1 LRRDIRGSTMKSWL
15 VPVLGAFVF
24 WGLWG
29 FLPKITTRT
38 ISPMSAMIFEAVGGM
53 LVAIIA
59 LLSGGYRLELTRQG
73 VFLALLTG
81 IFGILGAWTYLQAV
95 STGKVSLVVSF
106 TALYPIMSIILAVF
120 FLGESLSVRQGAGIF
135 FALLSMLLIAA

>member
-1 LRRDIRGSTMKSWL
+1 
-15 VPVLGAFVF
+15 
-24 WGLWG
+24 
-29 FLPKITTRT
+29 
-38 ISPMSAMIFEAVGGM
+38 MSAMIFEAVGGM
-53 LVAIIA
+53 LVALIA

>member
-1 LRRDIRGSTMKSWL
+1 MKTWL
-15 VPVLGAFVF
+15 VPVLGTFIF

-38 ISPMSAMIFEAVGGM
+38 ISPMSAMVFEAIGGM
-53 LVAIIA
+53 LVAGVA
-59 LLSGGYRLELTRQG
+59 LLGGGYRLELTRQG

-106 TALYPIMSIILAVF
+106 TALYPILSILLAVLV
-120 FLGESLSVRQGAGIF
+120 LGETLSTRQGVGIL
-135 FALLSMLLIAA
+135 FALLSMFLIAG

>member
-1 LRRDIRGSTMKSWL
+1 MKSWL

-38 ISPMSAMIFEAVGGM
+38 ITPMSAMIFEAVGGM

>member
-1 LRRDIRGSTMKSWL
+1 MGLKMRAWL
-15 VPVLGAFVF
+15 LPVLSTFIF

-38 ISPMSAMIFEAVGGM
+38 ITPMSAMIFEAIGGV
-53 LVAIIA
+53 LVAGLA
-59 LLSGGYRLELTRQG
+59 FLSGGYRLELSSQG

-106 TALYPIMSIILAVF
+106 TALYPILSILLAVL
-120 FLGESLSVRQGAGIF
+120 FLGETLNARQGVGIF
-135 FALLSMLLIAA
+135 FALLSMLLIAG

>member
-1 LRRDIRGSTMKSWL
+1 MKSWL

-38 ISPMSAMIFEAVGGM
+38 ITPMSAMIFEAVGGM
-53 LVAIIA
+53 LVALIA

-106 TALYPIMSIILAVF
+106 TALYPILSIVLAVF
-120 FLGESLSVRQGAGIF
+120 FLGKSLSVRQGAGIF

>member
-1 LRRDIRGSTMKSWL
+1 MKSWL

-38 ISPMSAMIFEAVGGM
+38 ITPMSAMIFEAVGGM
-53 LVAIIA
+53 LVALIA

-106 TALYPIMSIILAVF
+106 TALYPILSIVLAVF

>member
-1 LRRDIRGSTMKSWL
+1 MKSWL

-106 TALYPIMSIILAVF
+106 TALYPILSIVLAVF

>member
-1 LRRDIRGSTMKSWL
+1 
-15 VPVLGAFVF
+15 
-24 WGLWG
+24 
-29 FLPKITTRT
+29 
-38 ISPMSAMIFEAVGGM
+38 MSAMIFEAVGGM
-53 LVAIIA
+53 LVAAIA

-106 TALYPIMSIILAVF
+106 TALYPILSILLAVLL
-120 FLGESLSVRQGAGIF
+120 LGESLSLRQGLGIL

>member
-1 LRRDIRGSTMKSWL
+1 MKTWL
-15 VPVLGAFVF
+15 VPVLGTFVF

-38 ISPMSAMIFEAVGGM
+38 ISPMSAMVFEAVGGV
-53 LVAIIA
+53 LVAAVAI
-59 LLSGGYRLELTRQG
+59 LSGGFRLELTRQG

-106 TALYPIMSIILAVF
+106 TALYPILSILLAVL
-120 FLGESLSVRQGAGIF
+120 FLGETLSIRQGAGIF
-135 FALLSMLLIAA
+135 LALLAMVLIAG

>member
-1 LRRDIRGSTMKSWL
+1 MKSWL

>member
-1 LRRDIRGSTMKSWL
+1 MKSWL
-15 VPVLGAFVF
+15 LPVLGSFLF

-38 ISPMSAMIFEAVGGM
+38 ITPMSAMIFEAIGGM
-53 LVAIIA
+53 LVAGIA
-59 LLSGGYRLELTRQG
+59 FLSGGYRFELTRQG

-81 IFGILGAWTYLQAV
+81 MFGILGAWTYLQAV

-106 TALYPIMSIILAVF
+106 TALYPILSILLALL
-120 FLGESLSVRQGAGIF
+120 FLGETLSIRQGVGIL

>member
-1 LRRDIRGSTMKSWL
+1 MKTWL
-15 VPVLGAFVF
+15 VPVLGTFIF

-38 ISPMSAMIFEAVGGM
+38 ISPMSAMIFEAAGGM
-53 LVAIIA
+53 LVAAVA
-59 LLSGGYRLELTRQG
+59 LLSGSYRLELTRQG

-106 TALYPIMSIILAVF
+106 TALYPILSILLAVL
-120 FLGESLSVRQGAGIF
+120 FLGETLSMRQTFGILL
-135 FALLSMLLIAA
+135 ALVSMLLIAG

>member
-1 LRRDIRGSTMKSWL
+1 MKSWL

-38 ISPMSAMIFEAVGGM
+38 ITPMSAMIFEAVGGM
-53 LVAIIA
+53 LVALIA